1 MNTPSGTVHRTFPV
15 TGPLHLDV
23 KVGIGS
29 VTVRARDDLT
39 EAVVTVTP
47 AAPVRVQPGRTDPDR
62 HARIDLVV
70 HAAKL
75 GGVLDLIRRRDEPGS
90 RGCRPARAFR
100 DGNQDRQLRR
110 RHRGRGVGTGKTDI
124 AAGSSR
130 TELISSMATSGCD
143 TAAVRPEWL
152 G

>member
-29 VTVRARDDLT
+29 VTVHARDDLT

-47 AAPVRVQPGRTDPDR
+47 RRPQYEYNLAERI
-62 HARIDLVV
+62 RIDMHGSTLVV

-75 GGVLDLIRRRDEPGS
+75 GGVLEASDEGGLQVQTTVMFS
-90 RGCRPARAFR
+90 EEV
-100 DGNQDRQLRR
+100 RQPL
-110 RHRGRGVGTGKTDI
+110 
-124 AAGSSR
+124 
-130 TELISSMATSGCD
+130 
-143 TAAVRPEWL
+143 
-152 G
+152 